1 MAVKSFQGPRAIS
14 KKIKPTNL
22 LVRDIMTKNIVRFN
36 EDQTIHDVMDALIKN
51 RISGGPVVNKNNQ
64 LIGIISE
71 GDCMKEISDSRYFN
85 MPILDKSVGY
95 FMTKDVQTLPA
106 TMSLFDAAS
115 MFHKTGRRRFPVLD
129 NGNLVGQVSRKDI
142 VIAAANL
149 RGATWHQL

>member
-36 EDQTIHDVMDALIKN
+36 EDQTIHDVMDALVKN

>member
-22 LVRDIMTKNIVRFN
+22 LVRDIMTKNIVCFN

>member
-1 MAVKSFQGPRAIS
+1 MAVKSFQGPRATE
-14 KKIKPTNL
+14 KKVKPANL
-22 LVRDIMTKNIVRFN
+22 LVRDIMTKNIICFTV
-36 EDQTIHDVMDALIKN
+36 DQSIHDVMKAFIKHK
-51 RISGGPVVNKNNQ
+51 ISGGPVIDANMQ

-85 MPILDKSVGY
+85 MPILDKSVGH
-95 FMTKDVQTLPA
+95 FMTKEVETLPA
-106 TMSLFDAAS
+106 SMSLFDAAS
-115 MFHKTGRRRFPVLD
+115 KFHQSGRRRFPVLE

>member
-1 MAVKSFQGPRAIS
+1 MGIKSFQGPRATD
-14 KKIKPTNL
+14 KKIRPTKIT
-22 LVRDIMTKNIVRFN
+22 VADVMTKNIITFQE
-36 EDQTIHDVMDALIKN
+36 EDSIHDVMKALIKH
-51 RISGGPVVNKNNQ
+51 RISGGPVVNSAGN

-95 FMTKDVQTLPA
+95 FMTRKVETLPA

-115 MFHKTGRRRFPVLD
+115 KFHKTGRRRFPVLL

-142 VIAAANL
+142 VIAAAKL
-149 RGATWHQL
+149 RGSTWHHS